1 MHKSISTRLYNGVGT
16 GVLLLMSQ
24 VTCAAV
30 TGSAFSD
37 FNGDGIQQSGEV
49 GRAGII
55 VKAFKT
61 GSTAEVVSA
70 TTDASGAYSLAV
82 PGDAYPVRVEFSLPT
97 DTCGLDPTLDFP
109 ATNGDKYGTSVQFA
123 TADNEVHNFIFN
135 YPADFSTD
143 NNPRVFLPRM
153 INGDPL
159 AVGDV
164 GDLPAVVS
172 FHYQDSGIAANS
184 ERGGGA
190 GPAYDTAA
198 IQKQVGTVYGTA
210 YSRQAKKVFVSA
222 FMKRHTGMGP
232 LGAGGIYMLNAE
244 PPFDTAA
251 NVNFMDLDALGIPT
265 SDKAGSYQAQV
276 SPDGMTVQYN
286 NVIGSNSERG
296 LPASKTTP
304 NADPVAYSQVGK
316 VSLGDM
322 DISEDGRYLY
332 VVNLYDRKLYEL
344 DLTNPDSPVAPTAA
358 NVKSFA
364 IPNACSAAGGEARP
378 FGLKIARN
386 KVYVGVTCSGEDS
399 TGTVVGTTTDMTGS
413 IFEFDVKTQGWNN
426 TPLVSFPFNYREA
439 TGIDPWGAVPWHPW
453 SSTTWTGDWER
464 GEPLVSD
471 IEFDN
476 GGNFIIGVMDIRGH
490 RFGHNNY
497 NLLANSFISIATTGE
512 TLRAARDTGVKSCK
526 YDIQTTPE
534 FYNDNL
540 MHAESSQG
548 ALAVHHTSDSDQVM
562 STFMDPVGIWSAGV
576 HLYNNKDGSRV
587 HGDTGYEVFYSD
599 NWANNQGPVNFGKA
613 AGLGDL
619 ETVEIVPS
627 IEVGNRVWLDTNK
640 DGIQDGGEVGIDGV
654 DVTLKCGADEK
665 TLATA
670 NSGQFYFTN
679 VAGGNA
685 TFMDAG
691 ENCTIRVDSQQ
702 VALIGKALTVANA
715 DNQTDNSLQTDI
727 RDSDA
732 VDNAGKAE
740 ISFTVGKAGENNH
753 SLDIGYKPLP
763 HSLGNRVWIDANN
776 NGLADVGES
785 AAPANVKLELKDSGG
800 AVLNTTTTDA
810 NGRYLFSDLTA
821 GSYQVCV
828 TADNFSVGGSLPNY
842 TASNGGDVADAN
854 TDIDGDDNGDN
865 DTATGLCSNVVVLD
879 SAEPTLETTATGDD
893 GNDGQGTLD
902 INSNLTVDFGVVPPI
917 PKTDLSLSK
926 TVDKTSVKPGDTV
939 IYTLTVSNAGPDAAT
954 QVQVSEKLPAGVTW
968 VSDDGTA
975 SNGTYDAST
984 GIWSVGSLAKDEVKV
999 LNITVTVN

>member
-1 MHKSISTRLYNGVGT
+1 MYKKTPLIPWRSLGAGI
-16 GVLLLMSQ
+16 LLMSS
-24 VTCAAV
+24 AAV
-30 TGSAFSD
+30 YADITGTAFSD
-37 FNGDGIQQSGEV
+37 FNGDGAQQAGEV

-55 VKAFKT
+55 VKAFQE
-61 GSTAEVVSA
+61 GNPDAVASAE
-70 TTDASGAYSLAV
+70 TNASGQYSLA
-82 PGDAYPVRVEFSLPT
+82 PPAYPVRLEFSFPT
-97 DTCGLDPTLDFP
+97 DTCGLDAALDFP
-109 ATNGDKYGTSVQFA
+109 AAHGDTYGTSVQFA
-123 TADNEVHNFIFN
+123 QADGETHNFIFN

-143 NNPRVFLPRM
+143 DNPRVFLPRM

-159 AVGDV
+159 AGGDV

-184 ERGGGA
+184 ERGGGT

-251 NVNFMDLDALGIPT
+251 NVNFVDLEALGIPT

-358 NVKSFA
+358 NVKNFA
-364 IPNACSAAGGEARP
+364 IPNTCSAAGGEARP

-386 KVYVGVTCSGEDS
+386 KVYVGVTCSGENS

-439 TGIDPWGAVPWHPW
+439 GGVDPWGAVPWHPW

-490 RFGHNNY
+490 RFGHNNH
-497 NLLANSFISIATTGE
+497 NLLANSFMSIATTGE

-599 NWANNQGPVNFGKA
+599 NGANNQGPVNFGKA

-619 ETVEIVPS
+619 ETVEIIPPV
-627 IEVGNRVWLDTNK
+627 EVGNRVWVDTNK
-640 DGIQDGGEVGIDGV
+640 NGIQDGAETGLDGV
-654 DVTLKCGADEK
+654 TVKLKCGVDE
-665 TLATA
+665 ATA
-670 NSGQFYFTN
+670 TTANGGQYYFSSIP
-679 VAGGNA
+679 GSNA

-691 ENCTIRVDSQQ
+691 ESCVLSVDTKQ
-702 VALIGKALTVANA
+702 VVLADYALTAA
-715 DNQTDNSLQTDI
+715 DADGKTDNAVQTDI

-732 VDNAGKAE
+732 KVNGDMAE
-740 ISFTVGKAGENNH
+740 ISFVVGKAGENNH
-753 SLDIGYKPLP
+753 SLDIGVKP
-763 HSLGNRVWIDANN
+763 A
-776 NGLADVGES
+776 
-785 AAPANVKLELKDSGG
+785 
-800 AVLNTTTTDA
+800 
-810 NGRYLFSDLTA
+810 
-821 GSYQVCV
+821 
-828 TADNFSVGGSLPNY
+828 
-842 TASNGGDVADAN
+842 
-854 TDIDGDDNGDN
+854 
-865 DTATGLCSNVVVLD
+865 
-879 SAEPTLETTATGDD
+879 
-893 GNDGQGTLD
+893 
-902 INSNLTVDFGVVPPI
+902 
-917 PKTDLSLSK
+917 PKTDISLLKAVSK
-926 TVDKTSVKPGDTV
+926 PEAKPGETV
-939 IYTLTVSNAGPDAAT
+939 VYTLTVTNKGPDAAT
-954 QVQVSEKLPAGVTW
+954 GVVVTDKLPAEVTY
-968 VSDDGTA
+968 VSDDGEA
-975 SNGTYDAST
+975 VYAADVYDEAADKGLWT
-984 GIWSVGSLAKDEVKV
+984 VGDLGVDETKTLKITVKV
-999 LNITVTVN
+999 N